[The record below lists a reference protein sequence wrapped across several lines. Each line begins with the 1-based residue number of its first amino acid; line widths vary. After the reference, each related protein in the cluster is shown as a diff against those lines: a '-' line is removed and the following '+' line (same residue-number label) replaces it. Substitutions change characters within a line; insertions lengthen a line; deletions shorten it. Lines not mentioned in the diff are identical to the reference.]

1 RRPSHVCVTFPMF
14 CHARRLVSPRSG
26 PRPVIEHEAGRV
38 TSEGTVDSK
47 SAFVSRFFVKFLE
60 LPGAGLASAVC
71 AYCLGQIGTPP
82 RDASP
87 AARVAA
93 VTSPATEDAIRLAR
107 DDHALLVELVRKG
120 AETPKQPDSVAP
132 AAGAPVS
139 KPAKQ
144 ATAAPQ
150 RRNQKPDAVHE
161 GRPRPAEA
169 KPTQSPAV
177 LSDPAPRASA
187 QMAGPPSASAPTAR
201 SPGAAPAPAAA
212 RDVPPAASGD
222 RPLLARLVPS
232 WLSSRDRLDV
242 PRPPMPVG
250 DVVDS
255 AM

>member
-1 RRPSHVCVTFPMF
+1 
-14 CHARRLVSPRSG
+14 
-26 PRPVIEHEAGRV
+26 VIEHKAGRV
-38 TSEGTVDSK
+38 TSEGIVDSK

-60 LPGAGLASAVC
+60 VAGAGLASAVC
-71 AYCLGQIGTPP
+71 AYCLGQIGRPAP
-82 RDASP
+82 DAT
-87 AARVAA
+87 AAAPVAA
-93 VTSPATEDAIRLAR
+93 MTSPATEDAIRLAR

-144 ATAAPQ
+144 ATAAPPP
-150 RRNQKPDAVHE
+150 RRNQKPDAAHE
-161 GRPRPAEA
+161 GRPRPADA

-187 QMAGPPSASAPTAR
+187 QMAGPPSASAPAAR
-201 SPGAAPAPAAA
+201 ASGADPAPAAA
-212 RDVPPAASGD
+212 RDAPAAPAATGD

-232 WLSSRDRLDV
+232 WLSSRDRTDV

-250 DVVDS
+250 DVIDS